1 MLSEKCLAAVQEAVN
16 LAAADGTTIVALV
29 ANPAKDETALISN
42 LPEGNARAILKLF
55 IKETEMKVS
64 EVKN

>member
-1 MLSEKCLAAVQEAVN
+1 MLSEKCLAAVQEAIN
-16 LAAADGTTIVALV
+16 LAAEDGTTIVALV
-29 ANPAKDETALISN
+29 ANPDEDSTALVSN

-55 IKETEMKVS
+55 IQETEIHVS